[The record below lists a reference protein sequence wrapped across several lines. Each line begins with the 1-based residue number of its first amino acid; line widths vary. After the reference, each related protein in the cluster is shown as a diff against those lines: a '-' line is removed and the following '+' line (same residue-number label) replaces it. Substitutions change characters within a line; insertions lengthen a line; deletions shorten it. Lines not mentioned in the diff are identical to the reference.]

1 MSEITARS
9 FAKTILPQ
17 SLRRVLRGGLHYTQR
32 LARWPIILWQV
43 RGATWSDQW
52 TLLKSALAAPFLS
65 VEKVLEWQ
73 DPILLADAQ
82 VQVRGVGAFFV
93 RSYSDDLWH
102 VLPWREQAVVKTV
115 KDRLRKGNVFVDAGA
130 NIGFYTTLASRIV
143 GDSGRVLAIE
153 MMPDTASILRQHLAL
168 NQVTNVTVIEKA
180 LSDTAGQMIIARV
193 HEGHYGQ
200 ASIAGVIHGDA
211 REVLVETTTIS
222 QILDES
228 FTQITLM
235 KMDLEGV
242 EYMALRGAGDALAR
256 VDAICFEQ
264 WQADSKAANQ
274 LRDAGFIVSAI
285 DGRNQIAVKAS
296 S

>member
-1 MSEITARS
+1 MSEITAHS
-9 FAKTILPQ
+9 FAKAILPQ

-32 LARWPIILWQV
+32 LAQWPIILWQV

-65 VEKVLEWQ
+65 VENVLGWQ
-73 DPILLADAQ
+73 DPILLVDAQ
-82 VQVRGVGAFFV
+82 VWVRGVGAFFV
-93 RSYSDDLWH
+93 RSYSDYLWH
-102 VLPWREQAVVKTV
+102 VLPWREKAVVTTV
-115 KDRLRKGNVFVDAGA
+115 KDRLRKGDVFVDAGA
-130 NIGFYTTLASRIV
+130 NIGFYTIIASRIV
-143 GDSGRVLAIE
+143 GDSGQVLAIE
-153 MMPDTASILRQHLAL
+153 MMPDTASILRQHLVL
-168 NQVTNVTVIEKA
+168 NQVTNVTIIEKA
-180 LSDTAGQMIIARV
+180 LSDTAGQTITARV

-211 REVLVETTTIS
+211 REASVETTTIS
-222 QILDES
+222 QVLENLTRVS
-228 FTQITLM
+228 LM
-235 KMDLEGV
+235 KMDLEGA

-264 WQADSKAANQ
+264 WQADSKVANQ
-274 LRDAGFIVSAI
+274 LRDAGFIVSAV